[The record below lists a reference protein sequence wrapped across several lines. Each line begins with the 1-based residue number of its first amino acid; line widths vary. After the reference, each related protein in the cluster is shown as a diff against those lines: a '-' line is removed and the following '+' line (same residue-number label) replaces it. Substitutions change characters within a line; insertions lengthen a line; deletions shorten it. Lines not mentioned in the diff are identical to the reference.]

1 MVKLSTGA
9 QFLTAK
15 TVKTGDVVT
24 IKDEG
29 VWENS
34 KFLKDDGSP
43 SKQFTVNVDF
53 KGEEKR
59 MKLTKA
65 SRDSFFEKYGDET
78 KEWVGK
84 QGQITLIPSPNGKPS
99 IWVQPFELG
108 V

>member
-15 TVKTGDVVT
+15 TVKTGETVV

-29 VWENS
+29 TWETS
-34 KFLKDDGSP
+34 KFLRDDGTP
-43 SKQFTVNVDF
+43 SQQFNVTVDY

-59 MKLTKA
+59 LKLTKA

-78 KEWVGK
+78 KEWIGK
-84 QGQITLIPSPNGKPS
+84 SGSITLIPSPNGKQS
-99 IWVQPFELG
+99 IWIQPIETL
-108 V
+108 